1 MEGLV
6 VEEVMGWLREWG
18 GGIGGGRVCGGKRGR
33 LLVKM
38 EMMEE

>member
-18 GGIGGGRVCGGKRGR
+18 GGIGGGRVCGGRG
-33 LLVKM
+33 
-38 EMMEE
+38 EGSW